1 MVVRFRN
8 ITDNSA
14 NVQMVYVEV
23 ARMSDE
29 NTNNNNNNN
38 LYYDDSVH
46 NANDPFSDWSKLI
59 HRPVYSLDGKK
70 IGFVRKLVA
79 DYMLVKKG
87 LVTLNKYFIPKS
99 LAESLDRKR
108 RIRLKVDAYE
118 IHTKYSY
125 AKMKDL
131 LTALDNVPEQ
141 DVNPRPL
148 YDRLQAFRYGAT
160 RNRAAAAIAFVSGI
174 LFITSG
180 YKANLEIYNLIT
192 NQIIAIDG
200 LRDFWQ
206 YLVAPIG
213 VLALLSQLGGIT
225 VLFGAGFFAAN
236 RVNIGKFLVIVGT
249 GQGLF
254 TIALRI
260 LTELWTGQIWAID
273 NYVTWLTS
281 SATGLGILFAVLSQS
296 VSKGKGQSIT
306 SKAVRFAF
314 KKQNSRG

>member
-1 MVVRFRN
+1 
-8 ITDNSA
+8 
-14 NVQMVYVEV
+14 
-23 ARMSDE
+23 MSDE
-29 NTNNNNNNN
+29 NTNNNN
-38 LYYDDSVH
+38 LYYDDSVR

-118 IHTKYSY
+118 VNTKYSY

-200 LRDFWQ
+200 LREFWQ

-314 KKQNSRG
+314 KKQNSM

>member
-1 MVVRFRN
+1 
-8 ITDNSA
+8 
-14 NVQMVYVEV
+14 
-23 ARMSDE
+23 MSDE
-29 NTNNNNNNN
+29 NTNNNNNN
-38 LYYDDSVH
+38 LYYDDSVR

-99 LAESLDRKR
+99 LAESLDRKK

-118 IHTKYSY
+118 VNTKYSY

-200 LRDFWQ
+200 LREFWQ

-260 LTELWTGQIWAID
+260 FTELWTGQIWAID

-314 KKQNSRG
+314 KKQNSKV

>member
-1 MVVRFRN
+1 
-8 ITDNSA
+8 
-14 NVQMVYVEV
+14 
-23 ARMSDE
+23 MSDE
-29 NTNNNNNNN
+29 NTNNNNN
-38 LYYDDSVH
+38 LYYDDSVR

-118 IHTKYSY
+118 VNTKYSY

-200 LRDFWQ
+200 LREFWQ

>member
-1 MVVRFRN
+1 
-8 ITDNSA
+8 
-14 NVQMVYVEV
+14 
-23 ARMSDE
+23 MSDD
-29 NTNNNNNNN
+29 NNSNNM
-38 LYYDDSVH
+38 YYDDSIR
-46 NANDPFSDWSKLI
+46 NAHDPFSDWSKLI
-59 HRPVYSLDGKK
+59 HRPVYSRDGKK

-118 IHTKYSY
+118 VRTKYSY
-125 AKMKDL
+125 ANMKDL
-131 LTALDNVPEQ
+131 LTALETVPQQ

-148 YDRLQAFRYGAT
+148 YDRLQTFRYSTT
-160 RNRAAAAIAFVSGI
+160 RNRTAAAIAFVSGI
-174 LFITSG
+174 LFLSSG
-180 YKANLEIYNLIT
+180 YKANLEIYNLVT

-236 RVNIGKFLVIVGT
+236 RVNIGKFLVIIGT

-260 LTELWTGQIWAID
+260 LTEVWTGQIWAID

-281 SATGLGILFAVLSQS
+281 SATGLGILFAVMSQS
-296 VSKGKGQSIT
+296 VSKGKGQSII
-306 SKAVRFAF
+306 SKAFRFALRRQNI
-314 KKQNSRG
+314 KNQNSRE

>member
-1 MVVRFRN
+1 
-8 ITDNSA
+8 
-14 NVQMVYVEV
+14 
-23 ARMSDE
+23 MSDD
-29 NTNNNNNNN
+29 NNNNNNN
-38 LYYDDSVH
+38 NMYYDDSVRSAH
-46 NANDPFSDWSKLI
+46 DPFSDWSKLI
-59 HRPVYSLDGKK
+59 HRPVYSRDGKK

-118 IHTKYSY
+118 VRTKYSY
-125 AKMKDL
+125 ANMKDL
-131 LTALDNVPEQ
+131 LTALETVPQQ

-148 YDRLQAFRYGAT
+148 YDRLQTFRYSTT
-160 RNRAAAAIAFVSGI
+160 RNRTAAAIAFVSGI
-174 LFITSG
+174 LFLSSG
-180 YKANLEIYNLIT
+180 YKANLEIYNLVT

-236 RVNIGKFLVIVGT
+236 RVNIGKFLVIIGT

-260 LTELWTGQIWAID
+260 LTEVWTGQIWAID

-281 SATGLGILFAVLSQS
+281 SATGLGILFAVMSQS
-296 VSKGKGQSIT
+296 VSKGKGQSII
-306 SKAVRFAF
+306 SKAFRFALRRQNI
-314 KKQNSRG
+314 KNQNSSE

>member
-1 MVVRFRN
+1 
-8 ITDNSA
+8 
-14 NVQMVYVEV
+14 
-23 ARMSDE
+23 MSDE
-29 NTNNNNNNN
+29 NTNNNNNN
-38 LYYDDSVH
+38 LYYDYSVR

-99 LAESLDRKR
+99 LAESLDRKK

-118 IHTKYSY
+118 VNTKYSY

-200 LRDFWQ
+200 LREFWQ

-260 LTELWTGQIWAID
+260 FTELWTGQIWAID

-314 KKQNSRG
+314 KKQNSKV